1 MRAADTARQLGKPR
15 GNATGGPWWVLP
27 GRLVLIVVGGYATA
41 SALVAGLTVTLS
53 FAGLPR
59 SEAVVLVSML
69 GFVIYLALLIWGFA
83 ERKLTRLTLGLALLC
98 ACGLV
103 LFALMRHSG
112 G

>member
-1 MRAADTARQLGKPR
+1 MRTADTTRRLGKPR
-15 GNATGGPWWVLP
+15 GDATGDPWWVLP
-27 GRLVLIVVGGYATA
+27 GRLSLIVVGGYAAA
-41 SALVAGLTVTLS
+41 SALVAGFTVTLS
-53 FAGLPR
+53 FAGVMR

-83 ERKLTRLTLGLALLC
+83 ERNLTRLAVGLALLC
-98 ACGLV
+98 ACGVV